1 MTNWRMRFMAPRRW
15 VVNASPLILLGKIG
29 HVGLLGALADQVAV
43 PRAVADEVGAK
54 PDGGATLQA
63 ISDAPSF
70 LIVENEAATPEIL
83 SWDLGAG
90 ETQVLAHALAHKEE
104 RVVIDDLE
112 ARRCAQAMGLGI
124 IGTLGIVG
132 RTRAM
137 GLIGQAEPVVRCLRE
152 FGLYASDELVRRLL
166 KEVGE

>member
-1 MTNWRMRFMAPRRW
+1 MAHKRW
-15 VVNASPLILLGKIG
+15 VVNASPLILLGKTG
-29 HVGLLGALADQVAV
+29 HLGLLGALTDQIAV

-54 PDGGATLQA
+54 PDGDAALQEISATF
-63 ISDAPSF
+63 SF
-70 LIVENEAATPEIL
+70 VIVENEAATPEIL

-90 ETQVLAHALAHKEE
+90 ETQVLAHAFAHKAE

-112 ARRCAQAMGLGI
+112 ARRCAKAMGLGI

-132 RTRAM
+132 RAKAM
-137 GLIGQAEPVVRCLRE
+137 GFIDQAEPVVKRLRE
-152 FGLYASDELVRRLL
+152 TGLYVSDELVRQLL